1 MDNIKTPNMEVTGL
15 DELSKKLDR
24 LQAKDSQMEE
34 QIVKIIKQA
43 LKDARKLVQS
53 DAATALKGKD
63 PRHAAKAVRT
73 MIYKQILGGNINIL
87 RKRKAGSGKSGYE
100 PPRTLRQ
107 GQRGGNRATRS
118 ARTQQLMDY
127 SGTDRGFILIW
138 LNSGTGDRTI
148 RNFRTDEHRAKVNRG
163 SQGGDVNKY
172 GKKVNSGNRGS
183 VGARNWFSTSAQ
195 SAMKQA
201 AEYLADEIERL
212 IAETFGK

>member
-87 RKRKAGSGKSGYE
+87 RKRKAGSGKSAD
-100 PPRTLRQ
+100 PPKGVAPAVSKKLP
-107 GQRGGNRATRS
+107 ATTKPPA
-118 ARTQQLMDY
+118 ARTGAVPVKKPPKLAGRVVPAAPPPVVKPPLIVP
-127 SGTDRGFILIW
+127 GTPPDKP
-138 LNSGTGDRTI
+138 N
-148 RNFRTDEHRAKVNRG
+148 
-163 SQGGDVNKY
+163 
-172 GKKVNSGNRGS
+172 
-183 VGARNWFSTSAQ
+183 
-195 SAMKQA
+195 
-201 AEYLADEIERL
+201 AEESS
-212 IAETFGK
+212 